1 MFIMKKFLWSISVW
15 LGGNNGWTVL
25 KDVLNFWNKI
35 TINYQCKSLMFYI
48 KIILCLTFENRFT
61 TREAFVYDSV
71 GEDTE
76 RGGG

>member
-1 MFIMKKFLWSISVW
+1 M
-15 LGGNNGWTVL
+15 
-25 KDVLNFWNKI
+25 
-35 TINYQCKSLMFYI
+35 TIDYQQKSLILYK

-76 RGGG
+76 RGG